1 MAAAVQQ
8 IFSTSSSDQWLRMPG
23 ASSTDGDGSTDRVRR
38 RQHARELAARS
49 KSGTWGPTHSD
60 SDDSSIDL
68 QQTVGEKSVAGSMA
82 NISGWFSTGT
92 GGNTRTPSTKD
103 KSDPNCNGTESTKS
117 TKSSHSSSSRNR
129 RSRPAASP
137 DETTMTKQGEQSR
150 SPSNAFSKIPLQ
162 RIWSNAASTFSCQE
176 DTTVD
181 GPASTKTS
189 QSIIRYVEDACSPC
203 QPRALDTNFGDFVDD
218 DDDIS
223 EGPSRSPAPISSPS
237 GTASRLLG
245 IEQMVSPAK
254 QNNVDK
260 TSSSRRDGQ
269 KQSSKQLRSN
279 NEHSSGGGGASTS
292 ASSSTTPLDRRR
304 QRHRDRALR
313 SPVPSSNM
321 SGVHE
326 SFEVT
331 PDQVLYKQT
340 NLSGV
345 GGAAAAGTAGKT
357 ALHGTSNKAEATPAV
372 NLPLDTLTV
381 KSDEAY
387 DLQHSISEL
396 TMKSSYAEATA
407 KLAENRRMA
416 YYAVGRHHRNSGR
429 GGNRRCYFTGR
440 LILGGAPFYAG
451 SVQQGLRTLVVFC
464 LPSAIGLP
472 KGVDLSKRE
481 IPSDGSF
488 ASLTR
493 SSHHR
498 RRGGDNRSLGHSAQ
512 LSRPSITRK
521 GSRISRLSSVDD
533 MSLSVEEEMD
543 ANYGIDRDYLLSL
556 LPDPSQGLLDEM
568 ASRYPAQFETLPV
581 QVRSPHCWRLYVKFC
596 FFSGLPIA
604 EGEMHYKVRDEISEA
619 YGEEIILSH
628 EVMET
633 VNGDSAEIL
642 RLPNLKTFRYLK
654 KHYSQQSGKLPEQ
667 AFMRQ
672 SWEMVRP
679 EI

>member
-8 IFSTSSSDQWLRMPG
+8 FFGTSSADQWLGMSGVNNMDEGGQNR
-23 ASSTDGDGSTDRVRR
+23 AKR
-38 RQHARELAARS
+38 RQHARQLAARS

-60 SDDSSIDL
+60 TDDSSLGL
-68 QQTVGEKSVAGSMA
+68 QETIGQASAPLPSTGST
-82 NISGWFSTGT
+82 GWFSDATK
-92 GGNTRTPSTKD
+92 TPYAKD
-103 KSDPNCNGTESTKS
+103 KSETNCNGTESTKS
-117 TKSSHSSSSRNR
+117 TKSSHSSSSRHARPTTGSKMSR
-129 RSRPAASP
+129 RN
-137 DETTMTKQGEQSR
+137 QSR
-150 SPSNAFSKIPLQ
+150 SRSASNAFPAIPLQ
-162 RIWSNAASTFSCQE
+162 RIWSNAASTFSCQG
-176 DTTVD
+176 DTTLD
-181 GPASTKTS
+181 GPLTTRT
-189 QSIIRYVEDACSPC
+189 QSIIQYVEEACSPC
-203 QPRALDTNFGDFVDD
+203 QPRTLEKKFGDSLGDVLDVEDD
-218 DDDIS
+218 LSDHQ
-223 EGPSRSPAPISSPS
+223 PSSPPPVS
-237 GTASRLLG
+237 SPPDTRLG
-245 IEQMVSPAK
+245 IEQMESPAARSK
-254 QNNVDK
+254 ASKKSSNSNRGSASKPASTGDRRKNGNSQNN
-260 TSSSRRDGQ
+260 
-269 KQSSKQLRSN
+269 RS
-279 NEHSSGGGGASTS
+279 NEHSSETSTS
-292 ASSSTTPLDRRR
+292 SSSTPLERRR
-304 QRHRDRALR
+304 QRYLDRQLR
-313 SPVPSSNM
+313 VPPPSSNM

-326 SFEVT
+326 AFEVT
-331 PDQVLYKQT
+331 PEEVLYKGPT
-340 NLSGV
+340 LN
-345 GGAAAAGTAGKT
+345 GAAAGAGTGARPG
-357 ALHGTSNKAEATPAV
+357 LPPSNSKAEISPAV
-372 NLPLDTLTV
+372 KVPVDTLTV

-387 DLQHSISEL
+387 ELQHSISEL

-472 KGVDLSKRE
+472 KGNDLKLAMS
-481 IPSDGSF
+481 SDN
-488 ASLTR
+488 SLGR

-498 RRGGDNRSLGHSAQ
+498 KRGGENPSLGHSAQ
-512 LSRPSITRK
+512 LTRPSVLSRR
-521 GSRISRLSSVDD
+521 GSKLSRLSGSIDD

-543 ANYGIDRDYLLSL
+543 ANYGIDRDYLLSV

-604 EGEMHYKVRDEISEA
+604 EGELHYKVRDEISDA

-642 RLPNLKTFRYLK
+642 RLPNLKTFRYLR
-654 KHYSQQSGKLPEQ
+654 KHYSQQSGKLPDQ

-679 EI
+679 EV